1 MLARARRYVRGPA
14 FREAVLVFGLYA
26 IYYGVVSPYAIV
38 RRVVFRRPLLSSKS
52 GWRPK
57 RQSTADPSIYTH
69 PY

>member
-1 MLARARRYVRGPA
+1 MLARARRYIPGRE
-14 FREAVLVFGLYA
+14 FREAIVVFWLYA
-26 IYYGVVSPYAIV
+26 LYYGVVSPYAIV